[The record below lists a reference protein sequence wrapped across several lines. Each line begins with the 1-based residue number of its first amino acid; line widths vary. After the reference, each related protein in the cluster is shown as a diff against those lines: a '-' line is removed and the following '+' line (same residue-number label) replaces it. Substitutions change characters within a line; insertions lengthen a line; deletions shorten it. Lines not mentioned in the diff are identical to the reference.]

1 MDGLELG
8 ILGPLEVR
16 RDGVPVPVPAAR
28 QRSLLAALALRANR
42 LVTVEQL
49 IEVLW
54 GDDPPPTARNTLQT
68 LVRRLRRRL
77 ATSPEQG
84 ARVIQGRPGGYLLAA
99 EPDRVDAY
107 RFEAGLRRGRDA
119 LAGGDPAGAV
129 RLLAVALHGWR
140 GEALADVT
148 SDALRAVEQ
157 PRLEE
162 LRRQAVEE
170 HAEARLRCGEH
181 AALVVELRA
190 MVAEQPLRERPYEQL
205 MVALYRA
212 GRRADALAV
221 YRTLRERLAGQLG
234 VEPGRP
240 SQRLHQAILRGDA
253 TLDPPEAAEPPPSV
267 PAQLPAEIAGF
278 TGRTAELAELAR
290 LRAAEDPPV
299 TVTAIVG
306 TAGVG
311 KTALALRWAHRLREQ
326 FPDGQLYLDLG
337 GFSGAPPI
345 RPVDALGQF
354 LRALGVAAHR
364 VPADAQEAAGR
375 YRSLLADRRVLV
387 VLDNA
392 GNADQVRPLLPGGPG
407 CLAVVTSRDRLDS
420 LVVHEGAARLRL
432 EPLPPDEAQAL
443 LARGIGAD
451 RAAADPG
458 SVAELARLCAHLPLA
473 LRIAAANLAAGR
485 TGLAG
490 YLAQLRAGRLD
501 RLSVAGGGQAAVRA
515 TFDLSYAALADPAR
529 RLFRLLGCV
538 PGVELTV
545 PAAAALAGADPLAA
559 GRALDELAAAHLL
572 SELAPGRFGTHDLL
586 RDYAAGLAGG
596 MPAGDREAARAA
608 LTGWY
613 LAGAGAAASRI
624 HPDRLRLPGAGDRL
638 DRPSAAGVS
647 PEWDQPAQAVAWL
660 DAERGNLV
668 LLARHAADHGPAPAA
683 WQLASTLRAY
693 LAQGGHAAE
702 LRAIARAGLAAAEPA
717 GDLTGQAAARLSLGT
732 GQLAQQRYP
741 AAIEQFQQAAGLA
754 GAAGWDEGAAVALTN
769 LATAYQGAGR
779 RAEAAE
785 QYAAALALHERLGR
799 PDRQAAVLCNL
810 GNTRWE
816 LGELDRAADH
826 LTRALELFRVH
837 GSRAWQA
844 IALNNLGIVRLEQG
858 RPDTSLAHLTE
869 ALAINQEIGNR
880 VSEAGTIRA
889 LADVHR
895 DAGRTG
901 PALELAET
909 AVQLARELQHRAL
922 EAAALN
928 SLAAVHRRD
937 GRPDRAQA
945 PDRDALALV
954 RRTAQPHLEAQIQLS
969 LAATYRALDQPD
981 LASSH
986 AGQALT
992 IARTHD
998 YRWLAR
1004 QAASALSAPVS

>member
-1 MDGLELG
+1 MEGLELG
-8 ILGPLEVR
+8 VLGPLEVR
-16 RDGVPVPVPAAR
+16 RDGVPVQVPAAR

-54 GDDPPPTARNTLQT
+54 GGDPPPTARNTLQT
-68 LVRRLRRRL
+68 LVRRLRRLL

-84 ARVIQGRPGGYLLAA
+84 ARVIQGRPGGYLLAV
-99 EPDRVDAY
+99 EPERVDAH

-119 LAGGDPAGAV
+119 LAGGDPTGAV
-129 RLLAVALHGWR
+129 RLLAAALRGWR
-140 GEALADVT
+140 GEALADVA
-148 SDALRAVEQ
+148 SEALRAVEQ

-162 LRRQAVEE
+162 LRRQAAEE

-181 AALVVELRA
+181 AALVAELQA

-205 MVALYRA
+205 MVSLYRA
-212 GRRADALAV
+212 GRQADALAV
-221 YRTLRERLAGQLG
+221 YRTLRERLAEHLG

-253 TLDPPEAAEPPPSV
+253 ALDPPEPAPSV
-267 PAQLPAEIAGF
+267 PAELPAEIAGF
-278 TGRTAELAELAR
+278 TGRAAELAELAR
-290 LRAAEDPPV
+290 LRATEDPPV
-299 TVTAIVG
+299 TVAAIVG

-337 GFSGAPPI
+337 GFSGAPPVH
-345 RPVDALGQF
+345 PADALGQF
-354 LRALGVAAHR
+354 LRALGVPAHR
-364 VPADAQEAAGR
+364 VPADEREAAGR
-375 YRSLLADRRVLV
+375 YRTLLADRRVLV

-392 GNADQVRPLLPGGPG
+392 GSADQVRPLLPGGPG
-407 CLAVVTSRDRLDS
+407 CLALVTSRDRLDS

-458 SVAELARLCAHLPLA
+458 SVAELAQLCAHLPLA

-501 RLSVAGGGQAAVRA
+501 RLALAGGGQAAVRA
-515 TFDLSYAALADPAR
+515 TFDLSYAALAEPAR
-529 RLFRLLGCV
+529 RLFRMLGCV
-538 PGVELTV
+538 PGIELTV
-545 PAAAALAGADPLAA
+545 PVAAALAGAEPLAA

-596 MPAGDREAARAA
+596 IPPGDRAAARVAV
-608 LTGWY
+608 TGWY

-624 HPDRLRLPGAGDRL
+624 QPDRLRLPDPGDQ
-638 DRPSAAGVS
+638 PPATGG
-647 PEWDQPAQAVAWL
+647 PEWEQPAQAVAWL

-683 WQLASTLRAY
+683 WRLASTLRAY

-702 LRAIARAGLAAAEPA
+702 LRAVARAGLAAAEPA
-717 GDLTGQAAARLSLGT
+717 GDLTGQAAARLTLGT
-732 GQLAQQRYP
+732 GQLIQQRFL

-769 LATAYQGAGR
+769 LATAHQGAGR
-779 RAEAAE
+779 RGEAAE
-785 QYAAALALHERLGR
+785 QYAAALARHERLGR

-816 LGELDRAADH
+816 LGELDPAADH
-826 LTRALELFRVH
+826 LTRALELFRAH

-844 IALNNLGIVRLEQG
+844 IALNNLGTVRLEQG
-858 RPDTSLAHLTE
+858 RPDTALAHLTE
-869 ALAINQEIGNR
+869 ALAINQEIGNK

-895 DAGRTG
+895 DAGRHAA
-901 PALELAET
+901 ALELAET
-909 AVQLARELQHRAL
+909 AVRLARELQHRAL
-922 EAAALN
+922 EAAALE
-928 SLAAVHRRD
+928 SLAAAHRRL
-937 GRPDRAQA
+937 GRLDRALGSG
-945 PDRDALALV
+945 RDALALV
-954 RRTAQPHLEAQIQLS
+954 RRTAQPHLEAQLQLS

-986 AGQALT
+986 AGEALT

-998 YRWLAR
+998 FRRLAA
-1004 QAASALSAPVS
+1004 QAATALSAPDS

>member
-1 MDGLELG
+1 MQGLELG
-8 ILGPLEVR
+8 VLGPLEVR

-42 LVTVEQL
+42 LVTVAQL

-68 LVRRLRRRL
+68 LVRRLRRLL
-77 ATSPEQG
+77 ATGPEQG
-84 ARVIQGRPGGYLLAA
+84 TQVIQGRPGGYLLAV
-99 EPDRVDAY
+99 EPERVDAY
-107 RFEAGLRRGRDA
+107 RFEVGLRRGRDA

-129 RLLAVALHGWR
+129 RLLGTALRGWR

-148 SDALRAVEQ
+148 SEALRGVEQ

-162 LRRQAVEE
+162 LRRQAAEE
-170 HAEARLRCGEH
+170 HVEARLRCGEH
-181 AALVVELRA
+181 AALVAELQA
-190 MVAEQPLRERPYEQL
+190 MVADQPLRERPYEQL
-205 MVALYRA
+205 MVSLYRA
-212 GRRADALAV
+212 GRQADALAV
-221 YRTLRERLAGQLG
+221 YRTLRERLAEQLG

-253 TLDPPEAAEPPPSV
+253 ALDPPEPGPAVAAV

-299 TVTAIVG
+299 TVAAIVG

-326 FPDGQLYLDLG
+326 FPDGQLHLDLG
-337 GFSGAPPI
+337 GFSGAPPV
-345 RPVDALGQF
+345 RPADALGQL
-354 LRALGVAAHR
+354 LRALGVAAHQ
-364 VPADAQEAAGR
+364 VPADEREAAGR
-375 YRSLLADRRVLV
+375 YRTLLADRRVLV

-392 GNADQVRPLLPGGPG
+392 GSADQVRPLLPGGPG
-407 CLAVVTSRDRLDS
+407 CLALVTSRDRLDS

-432 EPLPPDEAQAL
+432 EPLPPGEAQAL

-501 RLSVAGGGQAAVRA
+501 RLAVAGGGQAAVRA

-529 RLFRLLGCV
+529 RLFRRLGCV

-545 PAAAALAGADPLAA
+545 PVAAALTGADPLAA

-596 MPAGDREAARAA
+596 MPPGDPEETRAA

-624 HPDRLRLPGAGDRL
+624 QPDQLRLPDAGD
-638 DRPSAAGVS
+638 PPPAAGG
-647 PEWDQPAQAVAWL
+647 PEWDQPARAVAWL

-683 WQLASTLRAY
+683 WRLAHTLRAY
-693 LAQGGHAAE
+693 LARGGHAAE
-702 LRAIARAGLAAAEPA
+702 LRAIARAGLAAAGTA
-717 GDLTGQAAARLSLGT
+717 GDLTGQAAARLALGT
-732 GQLAQQRYP
+732 GQLVQQRYP
-741 AAIEQFQQAAGLA
+741 AAIEQFQQAAGAA

-779 RAEAAE
+779 RGEAAE

-826 LTRALELFRVH
+826 LTRGLELFRAH

-844 IALNNLGIVRLEQG
+844 IALNNLGIIRLEQG
-858 RPDTSLAHLTE
+858 RPDTALEHLTE

-895 DAGRTG
+895 EAGRHA

-909 AVQLARELQHRAL
+909 AVRLARELQHRAL

-928 SLAAVHRRD
+928 TVAAVHRRD
-937 GRPDRAQA
+937 GRPDRALA

-969 LAATYRALDQPD
+969 LAATYRAHDQPD
-981 LASSH
+981 LASAH

-998 YRWLAR
+998 YRRLAQ
-1004 QAASALSAPVS
+1004 QAATLLSAPVS